1 MPSKIKE
8 LKPVAR
14 KSDGKFEKGASGNP
28 HGSIVNHPFRAAV
41 ARAIAQ
47 DNATRLRA
55 CAERLLDLAAAGE
68 AWAVKELADRLDG
81 KAHQSVSADLNGS
94 LTVEIVR
101 LANTAPR

>member
-1 MPSKIKE
+1 MPRKIKE
-8 LKPVAR
+8 LKPVKRNSA
-14 KSDGKFEKGASGNP
+14 GKFLKGTSGNP
-28 HGSIVNHPFRAAV
+28 DGPINHPFRAAV

-47 DNATRLRA
+47 DSATRLRA

-81 KAHQSVSADLNGS
+81 KAHQSVSADMSGS

-101 LANTAPR
+101 LANPAPR